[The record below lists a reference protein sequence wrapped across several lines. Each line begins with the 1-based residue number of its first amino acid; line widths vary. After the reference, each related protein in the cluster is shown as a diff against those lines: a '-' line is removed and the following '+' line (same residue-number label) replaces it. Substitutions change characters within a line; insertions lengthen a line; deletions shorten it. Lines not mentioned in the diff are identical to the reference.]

1 MIRILT
7 ALALIASPALA
18 QDLPMGCFARSYSA
32 AHLAKNPG
40 QNVAALT
47 ARFRPGTAASG
58 GAPTMEVQARLADQG
73 RARAEGLGGAVL
85 AQTAYCFIDE
95 TGGWACVVEC
105 DGGTMEIG
113 RLKGDTLD
121 LSTRYFLIGDVEGCG
136 GLFDLAEG
144 AGATIYR
151 LTKAGA
157 TTCLE
162 GL

>member
-1 MIRILT
+1 MT
-7 ALALIASPALA
+7 AYF
-18 QDLPMGCFARSYSA
+18 Q
-32 AHLAKNPG
+32 
-40 QNVAALT
+40 
-47 ARFRPGTAASG
+47 PGTAASG
-58 GAPTMEVQARLADQG
+58 GAQTLDVQVRLANQG

-95 TGGWACVVEC
+95 GGGWSCGVEC

-136 GLFDLAEG
+136 AVFDLAEG
-144 AGATIYR
+144 AGATTYR